1 MMTFNQKM
9 KCIAS
14 DFFIE
19 LKIADGNLE
28 GTQLWQAGQ
37 LYIHLL
43 ILRCKMFVGTPKP
56 VNCIRQM
63 QAEQA
68 QR

>member
-1 MMTFNQKM
+1 MNITTR
-9 KCIAS
+9 
-14 DFFIE
+14 DF
-19 LKIADGNLE
+19 L
-28 GTQLWQAGQ
+28 QM